1 MLRLVFNLYD
11 NLIMKKF
18 LIIIFVL
25 LGCFSFSQNSYISFN
40 NKVLKNTGTMPLRS
54 IDDNGVR
61 GIEIEYSFS
70 GANISQTIVGK
81 TPYQFLHIEGY
92 GKLSE
97 VEKPA
102 LPTHND
108 LIAIPLGAKATIKI
122 IDIEY
127 RKANNFLIH
136 PALQPAVDTHG
147 APEPQFEIDEE
158 FYKSNITYP
167 SQVVSIVEIMKVR
180 GMSVAVVQV
189 NPVQYNPAKKQLTVF
204 SKIKFKVEFSGGT
217 QFVEEEQHTEH
228 FLNLYANYV
237 LNSKGIKQAI
247 EQKKFNSKGNKSN
260 NGKNYII
267 ITQSSYAAAADSLVR
282 WKRKLGYSTEI
293 VSASNWTAA
302 SVKSA
307 IHTRYH
313 AWTPKPDYFVIIG
326 DHGDVPAQ
334 IFLSPPSS
342 SAPQNFGTDLY
353 YSCMDGGS
361 DYVPDLAKGRIS
373 VASASQAMSVVLK
386 MINYER
392 NPVSDSTFYQN
403 GVNCA
408 QYQDDDNNSFAD
420 RRFLHT
426 SEEIRDY
433 VVGKGYNIQRIYY
446 TDNSV
451 NPLYYNISY
460 YSNGQ
465 SLPSVLLK
473 SNSFPWNGGANHIT
487 SSINAGKFYVL
498 HRDHGFAG
506 GSGWSRPY
514 YVKGSINSLNNGEKL
529 PVVFSIN
536 CHTGEFTLSECFAEK
551 FHRKANSGAVG
562 LFAASFFSMSG
573 YNDALTVG
581 MFDAIWSNPG
591 LVPNFGSGGI
601 NNPNLN
607 SHSDL
612 YTMGDVLNQGLI
624 RMVSTWGDYTY
635 RVYQHQ
641 LFHYFGDPAMQMWTA
656 KPIQITASHSDSI
669 DCDASS
675 FTVTNSSC
683 PNAIATLVSNNTL
696 IGKTQLVNGS
706 GSIPL
711 GGFQGT
717 TAILTLSQHNFIPYS
732 AEIIITPGALSV
744 SNISQNVRCRNG
756 DDGEIELI
764 ISCGNFPYNIS
775 WSNGDSTE
783 SVANLSAGTYVYTVT
798 DNLNSSITDSVTIT
812 QPATF
817 LTSSTTQTDVKCY
830 FGADGQID
838 LSVAGG
844 LSPYSYKWSNLHSG
858 QDLIGVGQGT
868 YYVTITDSYGCQI
881 KDTVTVNQPPL
892 LIVSITHINDLTGN
906 CSGEA
911 TATVTG
917 GVPPYSYLW
926 NDSLAQTTAV
936 ATGLCPGLYKAIAT
950 DSNNCTKYWNVL
962 IENTSSINESVNNI
976 NYSIF
981 PNPSKDGSFII
992 SFNDISKQQINIKVY
1007 NNIGECII
1015 SEEAEISNNFT
1026 KILQLT
1032 NKSKGVYFLRIDL
1045 ENGETI
1051 EDKLIVY

>member
-1 MLRLVFNLYD
+1 
-11 NLIMKKF
+11 MKKL

-25 LGCFSFSQNSYISFN
+25 FCNFTFSQNSFISFT
-40 NKVLKNTGTMPLRS
+40 NKSLGNPSTMPVRS
-54 IDDNGVR
+54 IEDNGVR
-61 GIEIEYSFS
+61 GIEIEYSFN
-70 GANISQTIVGK
+70 GAIISNTIVNK
-81 TPYQFLHIEGY
+81 TAYQFLHIEGY
-92 GKLSE
+92 GKTSE
-97 VEKPA
+97 VGRPA

-108 LIAIPLGAKATIKI
+108 LIAIPLGAEATIKI

-136 PALQPAVDTHG
+136 PALQPAVDTEG
-147 APEPQFEIDEE
+147 APEPQFEIDEN
-158 FYKSNITYP
+158 FYKSNVTYP
-167 SQVVSIVEIMKVR
+167 SSFINIIEIMKIR

-189 NPVQYNPAKKQLTVF
+189 NPVQYNPAKKQLTVY
-204 SKIKFKVEFSGGT
+204 SKIKFKIEFSGGS
-217 QFVEEEQHTEH
+217 QFVEEDLHSEH
-228 FLNLYANYV
+228 FLNNYSNYV
-237 LNSKGIKQAI
+237 LNSQGIKNAI
-247 EQKKFNSKGNKSN
+247 EKKKTNSKGNKTD

-267 ITQSSYAAAADSLVR
+267 LTHSNYIAAADSLAE

-293 VSASNWTAA
+293 VSASNWTASA
-302 SVKSA
+302 VKSA

-326 DHGDVPAQ
+326 DHGDVPAE
-334 IFLSPPSS
+334 IYLSPPST

-361 DYVPDLAKGRIS
+361 DYVPDIAKGRIS
-373 VASASQAMSVVLK
+373 VSSPTQAMTVVQK

-433 VVGKGYNIQRIYY
+433 ILGRGYNIQRIYY
-446 TDNSV
+446 TNNSV
-451 NPLYYNISY
+451 YPQYYNSSY

-473 SNSFPWNGGANHIT
+473 SNGFPWNGGASHIT

-498 HRDHGFAG
+498 HRDHGYAG
-506 GSGWSRPY
+506 GSGWAHPY
-514 YVKGSINSLNNGEKL
+514 YVKNSINSLNNGEKL

-536 CHTGEFTLSECFAEK
+536 CHTGEFTLNECFAEK

-562 LFAASFFSMSG
+562 VFAASYFSMSG
-573 YNDALTVG
+573 YNDALTIG

-591 LVPNFGSGGI
+591 LVANFGSGGI
-601 NNPNLN
+601 GNPSLN
-607 SHSDL
+607 SHSDI

-624 RMVSTWGDYTY
+624 RMVSTWGDYTH
-635 RVYQHQ
+635 RVYQHR
-641 LFHYFGDPAMQMWTA
+641 LFHYFGDPAMHMWTA
-656 KPIQITASHSDSI
+656 KPNQITASHNDSI
-669 DCDASS
+669 NCNASS
-675 FTVTNSSC
+675 FSVINSSC
-683 PNAIATLVSNNTL
+683 LNAVATLVSNNTL

-706 GSIPL
+706 GQIPL
-711 GGFQGT
+711 NGFQGT
-717 TAILTLSQHNFIPYS
+717 TAILTLSQHNHIPYS
-732 AEIIITPGALSV
+732 AEIVIVPGPLSV
-744 SNISQNVRCRNG
+744 SNMSQNVRCRNG
-756 DDGEIELI
+756 NDGEIDLI
-764 ISCGNFPYNIS
+764 ISCGNFPYTIS

-783 SVANLSAGTYVYTVT
+783 SINNLTAGTYVYTVT
-798 DNLNSSITDSVTIT
+798 DNMNSSITDSVTIT
-812 QPATF
+812 HPATF
-817 LTSSTTQTDVKCY
+817 LTSSATQTDVKCY

-838 LSVAGG
+838 LSVVGG
-844 LSPYSYKWSNLHSG
+844 LPPYSYKWSNLHSG

-892 LIVSITHINDLTGN
+892 LIVSITHINDLYGN

-911 TATVTG
+911 TATVSG
-917 GVPPYSYLW
+917 GIPPYTYLW
-926 NDSLAQTTAV
+926 NDSLSQTTPIAS
-936 ATGLCPGLYKAIAT
+936 GLCPGIYKVIAT

-962 IENTSSINESVNNI
+962 IENTSSINETKKNNSYTI
-976 NYSIF
+976 Y
-981 PNPSKDGSFII
+981 PNPSNDGTFMLSLNNI
-992 SFNDISKQQINIKVY
+992 DKQQISLIVY
-1007 NNIGECII
+1007 NNIGECIV
-1015 SEEAEISNNFT
+1015 SEKLEISNNFT
-1026 KILQLT
+1026 KLLQFT
-1032 NKSKGVYFLRIDL
+1032 NSSQGIYFLRIEL